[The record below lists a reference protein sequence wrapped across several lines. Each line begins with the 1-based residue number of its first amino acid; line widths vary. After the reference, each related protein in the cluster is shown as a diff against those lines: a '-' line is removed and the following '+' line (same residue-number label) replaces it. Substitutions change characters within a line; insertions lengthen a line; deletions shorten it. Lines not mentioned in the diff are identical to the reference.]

1 VVAIKPKPQ
10 ALYLHIQVTP
20 YHVVKYVCGYVENS
34 EKMAQK
40 MRGATKANLQ
50 ETLCMDPL
58 SHRQVLSAFAD
69 PVSINRGWFIGYV

>member
-1 VVAIKPKPQ
+1 
-10 ALYLHIQVTP
+10 
-20 YHVVKYVCGYVENS
+20 VENS